1 MGHCWGWWLLK
12 FRQYSWVFHK
22 VRRRAGAADLGK
34 WAHSPH
40 PLAKA
45 LNSKHSCT
53 PYTHGALLGLVAA
66 QIQVIDAVQASICQ
80 GTAQPT

>member
-1 MGHCWGWWLLK
+1 M
-12 FRQYSWVFHK
+12 QYRAQFHK
-22 VRRRAGAADLGK
+22 VRVRAPAPDLGK

-53 PYTHGALLGLVAA
+53 PCTHGALLGLVAA